1 MTSGDFLTEMA
12 EKQKPEINKAGL
24 DPGFAAMLQRM
35 HEYSPKV
42 HEMVRKL
49 RRETYISMMRD
60 KINGKVYN

>member
-12 EKQKPEINKAGL
+12 EEPEINKAGL
-24 DPGFAAMLQRM
+24 DPGFVAMLQRM

-49 RRETYISMMRD
+49 RREIYVSIMQD
-60 KINGKVYN
+60 KINGKIYI